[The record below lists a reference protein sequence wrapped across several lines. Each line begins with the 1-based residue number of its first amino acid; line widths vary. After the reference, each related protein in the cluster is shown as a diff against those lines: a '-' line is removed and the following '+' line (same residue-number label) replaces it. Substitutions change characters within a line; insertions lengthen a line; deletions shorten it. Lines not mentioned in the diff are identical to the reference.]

1 MNAMQTLPV
10 RLHPGDDLRAAL
22 DALLVAHGLQA
33 AFVVAGIGSLSGA
46 QLRLA
51 GAEQATRFDGDIE
64 ILSLSGSL
72 SVDGSHLHAAI
83 ADAQG
88 RVSGGHVAPGC
99 VVRTTAEVLIAAL
112 PAWRFERVADART
125 GFAELQVLSSSTGS
139 GS

>member
-1 MNAMQTLPV
+1 MSDAVQSLPV
-10 RLHPGDDLRAAL
+10 RLQPGDDLRDAL
-22 DALLVAHGLQA
+22 DALLRAHGLQA
-33 AFVVAGIGSLSGA
+33 AFVVAGIGSLSSA

-51 GAEQATRFDGDIE
+51 GAEQATHFDGDIE

-72 SVDGSHLHAAI
+72 STDGSHLHAAI

-99 VVRTTAEVLIAAL
+99 VVRTTAEVLIAVL

-125 GFAELQVLSSSTGS
+125 GFADLRVLPS
-139 GS
+139 GSES